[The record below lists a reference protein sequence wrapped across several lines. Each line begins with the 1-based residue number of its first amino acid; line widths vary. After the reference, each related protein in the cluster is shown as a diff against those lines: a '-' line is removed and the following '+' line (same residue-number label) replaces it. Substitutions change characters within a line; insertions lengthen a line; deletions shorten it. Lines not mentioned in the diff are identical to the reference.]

1 MSESPLTLTDLRH
14 AYGTTPVLD
23 GISFTLRPGEFVA
36 ILGASG
42 CGKTTLLRA
51 IAGLLTPADGRIDI
65 GGRMVAQDGQEAIG
79 VEKRG
84 VGLVFQDYALFPQM
98 SVADNVGFGLPR
110 AQRAERVAGLITVA
124 GLDGL
129 ADRRPSA
136 LSGGQQQRV
145 ALIRALAPRPHL
157 LLLDEPFANV
167 DAERRATLGARLIDL
182 IRAEGAAALLV
193 THDRTDA
200 LQLTDRVIALTPG
213 ERGATIAQD
222 DTPEVLYRQ
231 PASRAVARLT
241 GPCWFLD
248 GTAEGTT
255 ATTPLGVL
263 PLHAPRSGPVTLMV
277 RPEQAHLTTGSAH
290 AILRQRFVGRGW
302 VADCQTPVGVV
313 TVEATQRTAAATG
326 QVVVSGPAW
335 ALPGER
341 RPD

>member
-1 MSESPLTLTDLRH
+1 MSDSPLAITGLSHR
-14 AYGTTPVLD
+14 YGDTPVLS
-23 GISFTLRPGEFVA
+23 GVSFTLNPGEFVA

-51 IAGLLTPADGRIDI
+51 IAGLLTPEGGRIDI
-65 GGRMVAQDGQEAIG
+65 GGRTVAQDGREKVG

-110 AQRAERVAGLITVA
+110 AQRAQRVAGLIEVA
-124 GLDGL
+124 GLTGL
-129 ADRRPSA
+129 ADRRPAA

-182 IRAEGAAALLV
+182 IAAEGAAALLV

-213 ERGATIAQD
+213 PHGAVIAQD
-222 DTPEVLYRQ
+222 AAPEVLYRR
-231 PASRAVARLT
+231 PASREVAHLT

-248 GTAEGTT
+248 ATATGTT
-255 ATTPLGVL
+255 ATTPLGTL
-263 PLHAPRSGPVTLMV
+263 PLREPRTGPVTLMV
-277 RPEQAHLTTGSAH
+277 RPEQARLDPDGPHTV
-290 AILRQRFVGRGW
+290 LRQRFIGRGW
-302 VADCQTPVGVV
+302 VADCETPSGEV
-313 TVEATQRTAAATG
+313 TVESPHRIAGAQGR
-326 QVVVSGPAW
+326 VVVSGPVW
-335 ALPGER
+335 ALPQ
-341 RPD
+341 